1 RLSPLA
7 QEERRR
13 DLRGLSVED
22 PGLDATV
29 SAVSDWI
36 AQAQDNSA
44 THDGGVARSYDLNNG
59 WGPSYPETTGYLI
72 PTVLAMPGW
81 RDRARR
87 MLDFL
92 LHIQMSDG
100 AFQGGVIGATPVRPT
115 TFNTGQILMGLAAG
129 AREFGGAYEQAMHR
143 AARWLVETQEPDG
156 AWRK

>member
-1 RLSPLA
+1 MLGAASMTPILQPLRELRRYLRLSPLA
-7 QEERRR
+7 KEERRR

-92 LHIQMSDG
+92 RSEEHTSELQSPYD
-100 AFQGGVIGATPVRPT
+100 
-115 TFNTGQILMGLAAG
+115 
-129 AREFGGAYEQAMHR
+129 
-143 AARWLVETQEPDG
+143 LVCRLLLE
-156 AWRK
+156 KKKKK